1 MIKNALRT
9 TVSELV
15 YYYFCKYFI
24 LLMTSL
30 CHGTTI
36 NLGPFFSSIS
46 RST

>member
-30 CHGTTI
+30 CYGTTI
-36 NLGPFFSSIS
+36 NLGPFFSSIR